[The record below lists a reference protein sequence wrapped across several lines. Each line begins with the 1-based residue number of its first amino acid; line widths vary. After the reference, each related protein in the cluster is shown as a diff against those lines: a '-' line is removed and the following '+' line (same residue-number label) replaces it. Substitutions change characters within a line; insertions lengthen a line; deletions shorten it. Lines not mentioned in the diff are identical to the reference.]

1 MFDNIINTEVNVVDK
16 VDDKIYKSIWD
27 NMCKFYLLY
36 QINSSFDNHITMSL
50 IFNFDVT
57 LKNI

>member
-36 QINSSFDNHITMSL
+36 QINSSFDNHITNTP
-50 IFNFDVT
+50 I
-57 LKNI
+57 

>member
-1 MFDNIINTEVNVVDK
+1 MFDNIINTVVNVVDK

-36 QINSSFDNHITMSL
+36 QINSCFDNHITMSPTMH
-50 IFNFDVT
+50 FNVH
-57 LKNI
+57 